1 MIYRELVQHLEEL
14 EEEQLNQTV
23 MCSIDDEYYK
33 VLKYDVKEKDSG
45 GIEDG
50 HPYLIVE

>member
-1 MIYRELVQHLEEL
+1 MIYRELIQHLEEL
-14 EEEQLNQTV
+14 EEEQLNHTV

-33 VLKYDVKEKDSG
+33 VLDYTIKENDG
-45 GIEDG
+45 RIEDG